1 MDPVGVGMVL
11 GLVNVVLIAIG
22 IEAMNEDT
30 IKIGGAVFAYG
41 LFPGVFTGAF
51 VGAIAARTRVSP
63 RSPRWLRCIVIPA
76 PAIAVVIGLGWFF
89 RVEEYVVPSLVP
101 TLAAALWLER
111 YAREAGEVV
120 PAARAVAGGAP
131 RRCQPSSSARV

>member
-11 GLVNVVLIAIG
+11 GLVNVVLIAVG

-30 IKIGGAVFAYG
+30 IRIGGAVFAYG
-41 LFPGVFTGAF
+41 VFPGVFTGAF
-51 VGAIAARTRVSP
+51 VGAIAGRTRAW
-63 RSPRWLRCIVIPA
+63 PRWLRCIVMPA

-101 TLAAALWLER
+101 TLAAAWWLER
-111 YAREAGEVV
+111 HARDGAEVV
-120 PAARAVAGGAP
+120 PAARAIAGGAP